1 MLGRRPRARLV
12 WFFIGAMTLA
22 LLAVACGDDEEA
34 KAAPDTAAIQAAVAA
49 ALQQALPTAAPAPV
63 SASELQKMVKGAI
76 SDIPAVQI
84 PDQVSAQEL
93 QAMVE
98 AAVSAS
104 AAAAAKPLT
113 ASEIASLVE
122 AAVTASTGDAATK
135 SEIEAVI
142 AKATQDAAEAAARAA
157 TRAALLAVPTQV
169 VRAAPVS
176 GAAGQ
181 KYGGT
186 VKIGVVDFG
195 TMDPAL
201 MGLSEGSNLYSELTY
216 DNATVLWYD
225 GALTPWAIE
234 SWTTNPDL
242 TTYTF
247 NVRQGIKFHH
257 GKDLQA
263 EDVKFTFDRLLDES
277 TASPIRGALS
287 HIDNITVVD
296 DYTVAFNLAGPN
308 VFLPNQ
314 LTDYH
319 ARILPSDVDIGLI
332 TSREFGS
339 GAFTL
344 EDHNPAE
351 RTVMK
356 ANPDYWRSGVPYVD
370 EIILFYMPEQT
381 TRIEALKSGAIDV
394 VLDTLTFSVLDDL
407 EANPNVIVKE
417 APTAGVRV
425 LDFHTDRA
433 PFNNKNLRKA
443 FQYAV
448 DRDFVREAS
457 LFGRGSNANDHPV
470 GRNDEYYWDDQPI
483 VMQDIPR
490 AIAYLEAAGYSDG
503 FDVELT
509 TSDFGSKLEVALA
522 FKESVAE
529 AGIRV
534 TINNADTTTYWEE
547 FWMNPCCPFVASSWG
562 ARPAPSALADQFTGV
577 WNESYYDN
585 DRLDVLLG
593 LASAEG
599 DFATRKEYYR
609 EIQEILIED
618 VPVLYLMYI
627 PEILAHRT
635 RMQGVRVNPN
645 LAIYLMEEW
654 WIE

>member
-1 MLGRRPRARLV
+1 MFSMAHGRYSFYIA
-12 WFFIGAMTLA
+12 AA
-22 LLAVACGDDEEA
+22 LLAVASMIGAAACGGGDEGASAAEVKSIVESALEA
-34 KAAPDTAAIQAAVAA
+34 QKGSAQPVSASEIEQLVGAAVMAIPTTDVPEQVSAEELQQLVQAAVAA
-49 ALQQALPTAAPAPV
+49 TAA
-63 SASELQKMVKGAI
+63 SADKPLSSAAI
-76 SDIPAVQI
+76 TALVQ
-84 PDQVSAQEL
+84 
-93 QAMVE
+93 
-98 AAVSAS
+98 AAVVAATAS
-104 AAAAAKPLT
+104 AATP
-113 ASEIASLVE
+113 EDIQ
-122 AAVTASTGDAATK
+122 AAVT
-135 SEIEAVI
+135 
-142 AKATQDAAEAAARAA
+142 QAAEAAATAA
-157 TRAALLAVPTQV
+157 VLAVPQQV
-169 VRAAPVS
+169 VRAAPAAGV
-176 GAAGQ
+176 AGQ

-234 SWTTNPDL
+234 SWTTNDTL
-242 TTYTF
+242 TQYTF
-247 NVRQGIKFHH
+247 NVREGVMFHH
-257 GKDLQA
+257 GKEMKA

-277 TASPIRGALS
+277 TASPIRGAIS
-287 HIDNITVVD
+287 HIDKITAVD
-296 DYTVAFNLAGPN
+296 DYTVVFDLVGPN

-319 ARILPSDVDIGLI
+319 ARILPSDIDIGLI

-344 EDHNPAE
+344 DDHNPAE

-356 ANPDYWRSGVPYVD
+356 ANPDYWRAGVPYLDQV
-370 EIILFYMPEQT
+370 ILFYMPEQT

-425 LDFHTDRA
+425 LDFHTDRE

-457 LFGRGSNANDHPV
+457 LFGRGVNANDHPV
-470 GRNDEYYWDDQPI
+470 GMNDEYYWDDQPI

-509 TSDFGSKLEVALA
+509 TSDFGSKLEVGLA
-522 FKESVAE
+522 FKESVAA

-534 TINNADTTTYWEE
+534 SINNADTTTYWEE
-547 FWMNPCCPFVASSWG
+547 FWMNDCCPFVASSWG
-562 ARPAPSALADQFTGV
+562 PRPAPSALADQFTGV

-585 DRLDVLLG
+585 DRLDVLLS
-593 LASAEG
+593 LASADG
-599 DFATRKEYYR
+599 DFAKRKEYYR

-635 RMQGVRVNPN
+635 RMQGIQVNPN
-645 LAIYLMEEW
+645 LATYLMEEW
-654 WIE
+654 WIDE